1 MENHPW
7 NTQFTMLNNDKQLF
21 VAKKDFWCA
30 KKHNQG
36 GSFQFPLAVII

>member
-1 MENHPW
+1 MHSVPNG
-7 NTQFTMLNNDKQLF
+7 DKRLF

-36 GSFQFPLAVII
+36 GSSHFPMVVVM